1 MHICSLGSGSMS
13 LSLAGLVCH
22 AVSLVTGDPIDVQGT
37 KRERGGSKRGELSRL
52 RYLICPGVCRQLHFQ
67 LVFPSVE
74 CLISAEISRNVFSH
88 GVLYF

>member
-1 MHICSLGSGSMS
+1 MFAGKRVS

-37 KRERGGSKRGELSRL
+37 KQRGGSKRGELSRL

-74 CLISAEISRNVFSH
+74 CLISAEISRNVLSH
-88 GVLYF
+88 GMPYF

>member
-1 MHICSLGSGSMS
+1 MFAGKRVS

-37 KRERGGSKRGELSRL
+37 KTGNGEEANERGELSRL

-74 CLISAEISRNVFSH
+74 CLISAEISRNVLSH
-88 GVLYF
+88 GMPYF